1 MQNNSIMTKM
11 SANPSNLAQ
20 NVEKH
25 LSKNS
30 CKQRT
35 LGIIGGMSW
44 ESTESYY
51 RLINEGIKA
60 RLGNL
65 HSADLLI
72 HSVDFAPI
80 EILQAK
86 GAWDEMGKVLANSGK
101 RLQAAGAQGLLIATN
116 TMHKVVDDVQAAT
129 NLPIIHIAD
138 VTAAAIKQQG
148 LTKVAL
154 LGTQFTMTEDFY
166 KQRLIDAGLQ
176 VLIPETGARA
186 EVHRIIYEELCQ
198 GQLLDSS
205 RQYYQQV
212 TKNLADKGA
221 KGVILGCTEIG
232 LLIQQADSPI
242 SVFDTT
248 AIHAAAAVDF
258 LLSSWF

>member
-1 MQNNSIMTKM
+1 MAAK
-11 SANPSNLAQ
+11 
-20 NVEKH
+20 
-25 LSKNS
+25 
-30 CKQRT
+30 KQRT

-60 RLGNL
+60 ELGNL

-80 EILQAK
+80 GELQAQ
-86 GAWDEMGKVLANSGK
+86 GAWDEMGAILAHSGK

-138 VTAAAIKQQG
+138 ATAKAIQAQG
-148 LTKVAL
+148 LTKIAL
-154 LGTQFTMTEDFY
+154 LGTQFTMTQDFY

-176 VLIPETGARA
+176 VLIPENDARA
-186 EVHRIIYEELCQ
+186 EVHRIIYDELCQ
-198 GQLLDSS
+198 GQFLDSS
-205 RQYYQQV
+205 RQYYSQV
-212 TKNLADKGA
+212 IKDLANKGA
-221 KGVILGCTEIG
+221 EGVILGCTEIG

-242 SVFDTT
+242 AVFDTT

-258 LLSSWF
+258 LLSH

>member
-1 MQNNSIMTKM
+1 MAAK
-11 SANPSNLAQ
+11 
-20 NVEKH
+20 
-25 LSKNS
+25 
-30 CKQRT
+30 KQRT

-60 RLGNL
+60 ELGSL

-80 EILQAK
+80 GELQAQ
-86 GAWDEMGKVLANSGK
+86 GAWDEMGVILANSGK

-116 TMHKVVDDVQAAT
+116 TMHKVIDDVQAAT

-138 VTAAAIKQQG
+138 ATAKAIQAQG
-148 LTKVAL
+148 LTKIAL
-154 LGTQFTMTEDFY
+154 LGTQFTMTQDFY
-166 KQRLIDAGLQ
+166 KQRLIDTGLQ
-176 VLIPETGARA
+176 VLIPENDARA
-186 EVHRIIYEELCQ
+186 EVHRIIYDELCQ
-198 GQLLDSS
+198 GQFLDSS
-205 RQYYQQV
+205 RQYYSQV
-212 TKNLADKGA
+212 IKDLANEGA
-221 KGVILGCTEIG
+221 EGVILGCTEIG

-242 SVFDTT
+242 AVFDTT

-258 LLSSWF
+258 LLSH

>member
-1 MQNNSIMTKM
+1 M
-11 SANPSNLAQ
+11 
-20 NVEKH
+20 
-25 LSKNS
+25 
-30 CKQRT
+30 

-60 RLGNL
+60 KLGNL
-65 HSADLLI
+65 HSADLLL

-80 EILQAK
+80 EALQAT
-86 GAWDEMGKVLANSGK
+86 GAWDEMGAILANSGK

-138 VTAAAIKQQG
+138 VTAAAIKHQG

-154 LGTQFTMTEDFY
+154 LGTQFTMTQDFY
-166 KQRLIDAGLQ
+166 NQRLIDAGLQ
-176 VLIPETGARA
+176 VLIPENDARA

-198 GQLLDSS
+198 GQLLASS

-212 TKNLADKGA
+212 IQDLANKGA
-221 KGVILGCTEIG
+221 EGVILGCTEIG

-242 SVFDTT
+242 PVFDTT
-248 AIHAAAAVDF
+248 AIHAAAAVNF
-258 LLSSWF
+258 LLSH

>member
-1 MQNNSIMTKM
+1 MAAK
-11 SANPSNLAQ
+11 
-20 NVEKH
+20 
-25 LSKNS
+25 
-30 CKQRT
+30 KQRT
-35 LGIIGGMSW
+35 LGIIGGVGW

-60 RLGNL
+60 ELGNL

-80 EILQAK
+80 GELQAQ
-86 GAWDEMGKVLANSGK
+86 GAWDEMGAILANSGK

-116 TMHKVVDDVQAAT
+116 TMHKVVNDVQAVT

-138 VTAAAIKQQG
+138 ATAKAIQAQG
-148 LTKVAL
+148 LTKIAL
-154 LGTQFTMTEDFY
+154 LGTQFTMTQDFY

-176 VLIPETGARA
+176 VLIPENDARA
-186 EVHRIIYEELCQ
+186 EVHRIIYDELCQ
-198 GQLLDSS
+198 GQFLDSS
-205 RQYYQQV
+205 RQYYSQV
-212 TKNLADKGA
+212 IKDLANEGA
-221 KGVILGCTEIG
+221 EGVILGCTEIG

-242 SVFDTT
+242 AVFDTT

-258 LLSSWF
+258 LLSH

>member
-1 MQNNSIMTKM
+1 MAAK
-11 SANPSNLAQ
+11 
-20 NVEKH
+20 
-25 LSKNS
+25 
-30 CKQRT
+30 KQRT

-60 RLGNL
+60 ELGSL

-80 EILQAK
+80 GELQAQ
-86 GAWDEMGKVLANSGK
+86 GAWDEMGVILANSGK

-116 TMHKVVDDVQAAT
+116 TMHKVIDDVQAAT

-138 VTAAAIKQQG
+138 ATAKAIQAQG
-148 LTKVAL
+148 LTKIAL
-154 LGTQFTMTEDFY
+154 LGTQFTMTQDFY

-176 VLIPETGARA
+176 VLIPENDARA
-186 EVHRIIYEELCQ
+186 EVHRIIYDELCQ
-198 GQLLDSS
+198 GQFLDSS
-205 RQYYQQV
+205 RQYYSQV
-212 TKNLADKGA
+212 IKDLANKGA
-221 KGVILGCTEIG
+221 EGVILGCTEIG

-242 SVFDTT
+242 AVFDTT

-258 LLSSWF
+258 LLSH

>member
-1 MQNNSIMTKM
+1 MAAK
-11 SANPSNLAQ
+11 
-20 NVEKH
+20 
-25 LSKNS
+25 
-30 CKQRT
+30 KQRT

-60 RLGNL
+60 ELGNL

-80 EILQAK
+80 GELQAQ
-86 GAWDEMGKVLANSGK
+86 GAWDEMGEILAHSGK

-116 TMHKVVDDVQAAT
+116 TMHKVIDDVQAAT

-138 VTAAAIKQQG
+138 ATAKAIQAQG
-148 LTKVAL
+148 LTKIAL
-154 LGTQFTMTEDFY
+154 LGTQFTMTQDFY
-166 KQRLIDAGLQ
+166 KQRLIDTGLQ
-176 VLIPETGARA
+176 VLIPENDARA
-186 EVHRIIYEELCQ
+186 EVHRIIYDELCQ
-198 GQLLDSS
+198 GQFLDSS
-205 RQYYQQV
+205 RQYYSQV
-212 TKNLADKGA
+212 IKDLANKGA
-221 KGVILGCTEIG
+221 EGVILGCTEIG

-242 SVFDTT
+242 AVFDTT

-258 LLSSWF
+258 LLSH

>member
-1 MQNNSIMTKM
+1 M
-11 SANPSNLAQ
+11 SANQSNVAQQSAKQSPS
-20 NVEKH
+20 KT
-25 LSKNS
+25 LS
-30 CKQRT
+30 KQRT

-60 RLGNL
+60 KLGNL

-80 EILQAK
+80 EALQAK
-86 GAWDEMGKVLANSGK
+86 GAWDEMGAILANSGK

-116 TMHKVVDDVQAAT
+116 TMHKVIDDIQAAT

-148 LTKVAL
+148 FTKVAL
-154 LGTQFTMTEDFY
+154 LGTQFTMTQDFY

-176 VLIPETGARA
+176 VLIPETDARA

-198 GQLLDSS
+198 GQLLASS

-212 TKNLADKGA
+212 IQDLANKGA
-221 KGVILGCTEIG
+221 EGVILGCTEIG

-242 SVFDTT
+242 PVFDTT

-258 LLSSWF
+258 LLSH

>member
-1 MQNNSIMTKM
+1 MAAK
-11 SANPSNLAQ
+11 
-20 NVEKH
+20 
-25 LSKNS
+25 
-30 CKQRT
+30 KQRT

-60 RLGNL
+60 ELGSL

-80 EILQAK
+80 GELQAQ
-86 GAWDEMGKVLANSGK
+86 GAWDEMGAILANSGK

-138 VTAAAIKQQG
+138 ATAKAIQAQG
-148 LTKVAL
+148 LTKIAL
-154 LGTQFTMTEDFY
+154 LGTQFTMTQDFY
-166 KQRLIDAGLQ
+166 KQRLIDTGLQ
-176 VLIPETGARA
+176 VLIPENNARA
-186 EVHRIIYEELCQ
+186 EVHRIIYDELCQ
-198 GQLLDSS
+198 GQFLDSS
-205 RQYYQQV
+205 RQYYSQV
-212 TKNLADKGA
+212 IKDLANKGA
-221 KGVILGCTEIG
+221 EGVILGCTEIG

-242 SVFDTT
+242 AVFDTT

-258 LLSSWF
+258 LLSH

>member
-1 MQNNSIMTKM
+1 M
-11 SANPSNLAQ
+11 SAHPSNLAQ

-80 EILQAK
+80 EALQAQ
-86 GAWDEMGKVLANSGK
+86 GAWGEMGKVLANSGK

-154 LGTQFTMTEDFY
+154 LGTQFTMTENFY

-176 VLIPETGARA
+176 VLIPETGARV

-212 TKNLADKGA
+212 TEDLADKGA
-221 KGVILGCTEIG
+221 EGVILGCTEIG
-232 LLIQQADSPI
+232 LLIQQTDSPI
-242 SVFDTT
+242 PIFDTT

-258 LLSSWF
+258 LLSY

>member
-1 MQNNSIMTKM
+1 MAAK
-11 SANPSNLAQ
+11 
-20 NVEKH
+20 
-25 LSKNS
+25 
-30 CKQRT
+30 KQRT

-60 RLGNL
+60 ELGNL

-80 EILQAK
+80 GELQAQ
-86 GAWDEMGKVLANSGK
+86 GAWDEMGARLAKSGK

-116 TMHKVVDDVQAAT
+116 TMHKVIDDVQAAT

-138 VTAAAIKQQG
+138 ATAKAIQAQG
-148 LTKVAL
+148 LTKIAL
-154 LGTQFTMTEDFY
+154 LGTQFTMTQDFY

-176 VLIPETGARA
+176 VLIPENDARA
-186 EVHRIIYEELCQ
+186 EVHRIIYDELCQ
-198 GQLLDSS
+198 GQFLDSS
-205 RQYYQQV
+205 RQYYSQV
-212 TKNLADKGA
+212 IKDLANEGA
-221 KGVILGCTEIG
+221 EGVILGCTEIG

-242 SVFDTT
+242 AVFDTT
-248 AIHAAAAVDF
+248 AIHAAAAVEF
-258 LLSSWF
+258 LLSH